1 MNWSNLRE
9 HKCPQ
14 CNKIFSSGALDLYIY
29 CDCGFTISLERF
41 EEIVMSQISKDNPRK
56 PVFVDN
62 QSELNNL

>member
-14 CNKIFSSGALDLYIY
+14 CSKKFSSGALDLYIY

-41 EEIVMSQISKDNPRK
+41 DERVSSQISRDNPKK
-56 PVFVDN
+56 PVFIDN
-62 QSELNNL
+62 QEELNNL